1 MWLNHSS
8 AKQRKRWCIL
18 TNEKKQALI
27 HSLRVAREKFV
38 TASQSGESFS
48 EIFHSKN
55 NWKRLKRDAVGPCI
69 STAIVKLTPKYNSD
83 ELINHLRKTN
93 SAMDPIVMEVGK
105 EAFGD
110 DPYAFGIN
118 AVIIG
123 EKATAMMMGQLV
135 VDHYTQIAEDVM
147 A

>member
-1 MWLNHSS
+1 MTLE
-8 AKQRKRWCIL
+8 Q
-18 TNEKKQALI
+18 KQALI
-27 HSLRVAREKFV
+27 NSLRIAREKFV

-48 EIFHSKN
+48 DIFHSKN
-55 NWKRLKRDAVGPCI
+55 NWERLKREAVGPCI

-83 ELINHLRKTN
+83 ELIDYLRRTN
-93 SAMDPIVMEVGK
+93 SAMDPIIMEVGK

-147 A
+147 G

>member
-1 MWLNHSS
+1 MTLE
-8 AKQRKRWCIL
+8 Q
-18 TNEKKQALI
+18 KQALI
-27 HSLRVAREKFV
+27 NSLRIAREKFV

-48 EIFHSKN
+48 DIFHSKN
-55 NWKRLKRDAVGPCI
+55 NWERLKREAVGPCI

-83 ELINHLRKTN
+83 ELIDYLRRTN

-147 A
+147 G

>member
-1 MWLNHSS
+1 MTLEQ
-8 AKQRKRWCIL
+8 KQTII
-18 TNEKKQALI
+18 N
-27 HSLRVAREKFV
+27 SLRIAREKYV

-48 EIFHSKN
+48 DIFHTKN
-55 NWKRLKRDAVGPCI
+55 NWERLKKEAVGPCI
-69 STAIVKLTPKYNSD
+69 TTAIVKLTPKYNSD
-83 ELINHLRKTN
+83 ELINHLRRTN

-118 AVIIG
+118 SVIIG
-123 EKATAMMMGQLV
+123 EKAAAMMMGQLV

-147 A
+147 G